1 MEAEPPLLETSPPVI
16 TVSSEQETSVPE
28 DHDPVTVN
36 SDSRTIAGDA
46 ITAEV
51 TETSSD
57 NIEQATADLVV
68 AETPE
73 SSDGQLEKE
82 NAALRSELFTL
93 RRELDEAKSEVKKPR
108 FDSFIFLP
116 GSVVT
121 VRYCF
126 IYVLGQCCGSGMFIP
141 NPDFYSSRI
150 EQQHRKRWE
159 ILLSYHFL

>member
-16 TVSSEQETSVPE
+16 TISSEQENSFLK

-36 SDSRTIAGDA
+36 SNSRTIAGDLVA
-46 ITAEV
+46 AEV

-93 RRELDEAKSEVKKPR
+93 RRELDEAKSEVKKPCL
-108 FDSFIFLP
+108 DLFIFSTWL
-116 GSVVT
+116 
-121 VRYCF
+121 C
-126 IYVLGQCCGSGMFIP
+126 
-141 NPDFYSSRI
+141 
-150 EQQHRKRWE
+150 
-159 ILLSYHFL
+159 